1 LVYPPIIVKISMK
14 RIMAVLLLI
23 LTIGTIDAV
32 DLESYQFIDHLLSL
46 PGPGAPE
53 IYEDSVIFTAPSS
66 YRRVGIAFAFEN
78 YAKVYWF
85 RKLLIPRDPAE
96 IAAEGKKKNV
106 EVNKDS
112 GILFHVQALPEGIRN
127 LDYRMII
134 DGLWV
139 RDPLNP
145 LEVIGPSGLSQ
156 SRIPVPGTPHPV
168 PVRET
173 PGILSLDYTAP
184 PGETVTVAGNFNSWD
199 PFMYEM
205 KETSPGFYRFSLP
218 LPPGTYQYVF
228 FHRGEQIPDPRNR
241 DKVYSPE
248 GKIASQV
255 VVE

>member
-1 LVYPPIIVKISMK
+1 MK
-14 RIMAVLLLI
+14 SITVVLLLI
-23 LTIGTIDAV
+23 LTIGTIGAA
-32 DLESYQFIDHLLSL
+32 DLESYQFIDHLLGL

-53 IYEDSVIFTAPSS
+53 IYEDVVLFTAPSS
-66 YRRVGIAFAFEN
+66 YRRAGIAFAFED

-106 EVNKDS
+106 EINRDS
-112 GILFHVQALPEGIRN
+112 GILFHVQPFPEGIRN

-134 DGLWV
+134 DGLWT

-145 LEVIGPSGLSQ
+145 LGVIGPSGLNQ
-156 SRIPVPGTPHPV
+156 SRIAIPDIPYLV

-173 PGILSLDYTAP
+173 PGILSLKFTAP
-184 PGETVTVAGNFNSWD
+184 PEETVTVAGNFNNWD

-205 KETSPGFYRFSLP
+205 KETSPGFYSLSLS

-228 FHRGEQIPDPRNR
+228 FHRGEQIPDPHNQ

-248 GKIASQV
+248 GKIASQIV
-255 VVE
+255 VK